1 MIPKLTSWSEIIFTE
16 TFRPE
21 KEEASKEEASK
32 EEVSWDSHTQF
43 LLACLAF
50 GVGLGN
56 VWRFPYL
63 VQKYGGGSF
72 IIPFLVMMFVEA
84 MPLLLIELG
93 LGQKFRSG
101 SVGIWKKLHPYFQ
114 GILHIEHTNFEEN
127 GYFYELQLEN
137 WNQSHSNK
145 VWWLF
150 LTQFPA

>member
-1 MIPKLTSWSEIIFTE
+1 MFRSEK
-16 TFRPE
+16 
-21 KEEASKEEASK
+21 KEEALEAPKEETPK

-101 SVGIWKKLHPYFQ
+101 SVGIWRKLHPYFQ
-114 GILHIEHTNFEEN
+114 GTLDHLNVSQVRTKIDIKLICKLYMKDIN
-127 GYFYELQLEN
+127 
-137 WNQSHSNK
+137 
-145 VWWLF
+145 
-150 LTQFPA
+150 

>member
-1 MIPKLTSWSEIIFTE
+1 MARKRFT
-16 TFRPE
+16 PYI
-21 KEEASKEEASK
+21 K
-32 EEVSWDSHTQF
+32 F

-84 MPLLLIELG
+84 MPLLLVELG

-101 SVGIWKKLHPYFQ
+101 SVGIWNKLHPYFQ
-114 GILHIEHTNFEEN
+114 GIFGIIYRLNPYPCIFGTVTERNF
-127 GYFYELQLEN
+127 
-137 WNQSHSNK
+137 
-145 VWWLF
+145 
-150 LTQFPA
+150 

>member
-1 MIPKLTSWSEIIFTE
+1 M
-16 TFRPE
+16 
-21 KEEASKEEASK
+21 SKEEEKKKSEP
-32 EEVSWDSHTQF
+32 EEVSWDSHAQF

-84 MPLLLIELG
+84 MPLLLVELG

-101 SVGIWKKLHPYFQ
+101 SVGIWNKLHPYFQ
-114 GILHIEHTNFEEN
+114 GIFPNSR
-127 GYFYELQLEN
+127 Y
-137 WNQSHSNK
+137 SNK
-145 VWWLF
+145 IRNLPSST
-150 LTQFPA
+150 LGSKRLRD

>member
-1 MIPKLTSWSEIIFTE
+1 MAYDWSLSSWHQFESL
-16 TFRPE
+16 
-21 KEEASKEEASK
+21 A
-32 EEVSWDSHTQF
+32 QF

-84 MPLLLIELG
+84 MPLLLLELG

-101 SVGIWKKLHPYFQ
+101 SVGIWNKLHPYFQ
-114 GILHIEHTNFEEN
+114 GILSKNRNHYCFCVI
-127 GYFYELQLEN
+127 
-137 WNQSHSNK
+137 
-145 VWWLF
+145 VR
-150 LTQFPA
+150 A

>member
-1 MIPKLTSWSEIIFTE
+1 MTSEKETETEKKSEIE
-16 TFRPE
+16 E
-21 KEEASKEEASK
+21 KKKEPV
-32 EEVSWDSHTQF
+32 EEVSWDSHAQF

-63 VQKYGGGSF
+63 VQKWGGGSF

-101 SVGIWKKLHPYFQ
+101 SVGIWRRLNPYFQ
-114 GILHIEHTNFEEN
+114 GT
-127 GYFYELQLEN
+127 
-137 WNQSHSNK
+137 
-145 VWWLF
+145 
-150 LTQFPA
+150 T